1 MIFIGCRSK
10 RGEFPGAT
18 LGAVEELVKRIPFA
32 ILLLMFGVGTASFG
46 ADSVNPNAI
55 EGVWACSDATNGGQK
70 IPDEKASQLRL
81 TLTTDRFKTQLGE
94 QVLFESTYTLDTTKS
109 PVEIE
114 MIGTEGDLKG
124 KPALGIIKL
133 NGGILTLCYVL
144 PGGGER
150 PKTFESQ
157 PGSKTTLT
165 VWKKAQGK

>member
-1 MIFIGCRSK
+1 M
-10 RGEFPGAT
+10 
-18 LGAVEELVKRIPFA
+18 
-32 ILLLMFGVGTASFG
+32 
-46 ADSVNPNAI
+46 NPKAI
-55 EGVWACSDATNGGQK
+55 EGVWACVEATNGGQK

-81 TLTTDRFKTQLGE
+81 TLTKDGFKTQLGD
-94 QVLFESTYTLDTTKS
+94 QVLFDSTYTLDTSKS

-124 KPALGIIKL
+124 KSALGVIKL

-165 VWKKAQGK
+165 VWKKAEGK

>member
-1 MIFIGCRSK
+1 MEISSK
-10 RGEFPGAT
+10 KY
-18 LGAVEELVKRIPFA
+18 LLA
-32 ILLLMFGVGTASFG
+32 IVMFGIASASYG
-46 ADSVNPNAI
+46 ADSVNPKAI
-55 EGVWACSDATNGGQK
+55 EGVWACVEATNGGQK

-81 TLTTDRFKTQLGE
+81 TLTKDGFKTQLGD
-94 QVLFESTYTLDTTKS
+94 QVLFDSTYTLDTSKS

-124 KPALGIIKL
+124 KSALGVIKL

-165 VWKKAQGK
+165 VWKKAEGK